1 MSKETK
7 IRQDAENMTCEFDE
21 RVQLEIDDGTV
32 VISAA
37 EYRELVS
44 KAAALDILTSQIW
57 KTGVVEETVVRA
69 VTGTSHQAEMVPKKD
84 ADDYFAWYMEA
95 KKKAEGLSAKVATL
109 EHANV
114 ELREIIRQ
122 NGIGQAEGSE
132 EEDGGNG

>member
-1 MSKETK
+1 MSKATK
-7 IRQDAENMTCEFDE
+7 ICQDVENMTCEFDE

-44 KAAALDILTSQIW
+44 KAAALDILTAWIR
-57 KTGVVEETVVRA
+57 KTGGVNEAVVRA
-69 VTGTSHQAEMVPKKD
+69 VTGTFQEKEMVPRSD
-84 ADDYFAWYMEA
+84 ADAYWGFYMDA
-95 KKKAEGLSAKVATL
+95 KKKADDLSAKVATL

-114 ELREIIRQ
+114 ELRELIRQ
-122 NGIGQAEGSE
+122 NGIGQAE

>member
-1 MSKETK
+1 MSKATK
-7 IRQDAENMTCEFDE
+7 ICQDAEDITCTFDE
-21 RVQLEIDDGTV
+21 KMQIEIDDGTV

-44 KAAALDILTSQIW
+44 KASALDILTAQIER
-57 KTGVVEETVVRA
+57 TGTIEETVVRS
-69 VTGTSHQAEMVPKKD
+69 VTGTTQKEELVSKKD
-84 ADDYFAWYMEA
+84 ADAYWAWYMEA

-114 ELREIIRQ
+114 ELRELIRQ

-132 EEDGGNG
+132 EDGGNG

>member
-1 MSKETK
+1 MSKATK
-7 IRQDAENMTCEFDE
+7 ICQDAENMTCEFDE

-44 KAAALDILTSQIW
+44 KAAALDILTAQIER
-57 KTGVVEETVVRA
+57 TGTIEETVVRS
-69 VTGTSHQAEMVPKKD
+69 VTGTTQKEELVPKKD

-114 ELREIIRQ
+114 ELRELIRQ

-132 EEDGGNG
+132 EDGGNG